1 MYNCNRIGSNY
12 RRGSLVMPVEML
24 LKVGFLR
31 KPPLTIL
38 THKGLFPSVHSQV
51 VVEVVEFSEE
61 LIATGNVAF

>member
-61 LIATGNVAF
+61 LIAAGIITF